1 VTPAEEFRYLV
12 LAAQREGNKML
23 LDALRP
29 LGVTPAQAEA
39 LRVINEHGPLS
50 LVDLGVL
57 LVCETSS
64 PSRLVDNLVSA
75 QLVDRVSAPGDRRRV
90 VLSLT
95 DTGRTTE
102 AAVQKI
108 EATLYEFIGHSLSD
122 DELSATNS
130 ALRTIVAGRPAGIA
144 VQLRSG
150 GRPAR

>member
-39 LRVINEHGPLS
+39 LRVIHEHGPLS

-95 DTGRTTE
+95 DTGRATE
-102 AAVQKI
+102 AAVQEI
-108 EATLYEFIGHSLSD
+108 EATLYELIGHSLSD
-122 DELSATNS
+122 DELAATNS
-130 ALRTIVAGRPAGIA
+130 VLRTIVADRPAGIA
-144 VQLRSG
+144 VELRSG

>member
-102 AAVQKI
+102 AAVQEI

-122 DELSATNS
+122 DELAATNS

-144 VQLRSG
+144 VELRSG